1 MKKILYLIIGSFII
15 AYSATAFLNPNSIV
29 TGGGVGLAQLLHE
42 IFPLFT
48 LGVWIAIV
56 SVPLILIGMKY
67 FGKNFVFKT
76 LVSISLIS
84 LFTDLLR
91 EVLKVQPA
99 TNETILAA
107 IFGGLLIGLGVGL
120 ILLAKA
126 STGGTTILAEVIA
139 QKSRFKTSQIL
150 LVIDGLIMFW
160 SIFVYNDLEKA
171 LFSVIGIYITSR
183 IIDILISGKPAQKSV
198 TIVSNN
204 IRELSKDIDAKLGE
218 HGTIIN
224 GYNLKQEKSKT
235 LILVIVDISKLQL
248 LKSITKKH
256 DKDAFLVIQEASEL
270 YGRED

>member
-107 IFGGLLIGLGVGL
+107 IFGGLIN
-120 ILLAKA
+120 
-126 STGGTTILAEVIA
+126 
-139 QKSRFKTSQIL
+139 RFRSWTYSFSQS
-150 LVIDGLIMFW
+150 FNRW
-160 SIFVYNDLEKA
+160 
-171 LFSVIGIYITSR
+171 
-183 IIDILISGKPAQKSV
+183 
-198 TIVSNN
+198 NN
-204 IRELSKDIDAKLGE
+204 YSC
-218 HGTIIN
+218 
-224 GYNLKQEKSKT
+224 
-235 LILVIVDISKLQL
+235 
-248 LKSITKKH
+248 
-256 DKDAFLVIQEASEL
+256 
-270 YGRED
+270 

>member
-91 EVLKVQPA
+91 EVLKIQPA

-204 IRELSKDIDAKLGE
+204 IRELSKD
-218 HGTIIN
+218 
-224 GYNLKQEKSKT
+224 KT
-235 LILVIVDISKLQL
+235 LILVVVDISKLQL